1 MTKAVLPTIFFLLL
15 IVAYPARS
23 EDAPKVHKKV
33 QQALSWQL
41 PENKCVFPKAPGKR
55 KQVTDDM
62 GSTHTEWDVDTY
74 TLQRYQRKENRWKKC
89 VERYKT
95 SLGKEFETLKASA
108 QYGLTQPQ
116 ADKILGN
123 MKLIQQVMMSESGL
137 PENSTAQTD

>member
-1 MTKAVLPTIFFLLL
+1 MTRTILFTVFFS
-15 IVAYPARS
+15 VMAAQS
-23 EDAPKVHKKV
+23 VHAADSPKVHKKV
-33 QQALSWQL
+33 QQALDWEL
-41 PENKCVFPKAPGKR
+41 PQNKCVFPKAPGKR

-74 TLQRYQRKENRWKKC
+74 TLKRYQRKENRWKKC

-116 ADKILGN
+116 AETILAK
-123 MKLIQQVMMSESGL
+123 MKLIQQVMMSESGQL
-137 PENSTAQTD
+137 ENATAQNN